1 MRLLLFFFSA
11 HPGELEVTLVLE
23 SDENTKSVVRFEL
36 SRDKEGV
43 VVCFKEGFAVASPT
57 RVLVFRPASST
68 QSSREV
74 FVDVRAVVAIVFDV
88 VGAAVILKDVVG
100 HVAIVNKRLSPRL
113 GLFY

>member
-1 MRLLLFFFSA
+1 LVLRLLLFFFSA

-43 VVCFKEGFAVASPT
+43 VVCFKAGFAVASPT

-68 QSSREV
+68 QSFREI
-74 FVDVRAVVAIVFDV
+74 FVVVRAVVAIVFEV
-88 VGAAVILKDVVG
+88 VLKDVVVVG
-100 HVAIVNKRLSPRL
+100 HVSMANCMVTSNDLL
-113 GLFY
+113 D